1 MASSE
6 PIECQSAQLVF
17 FFSFDPSVTVCP
29 VLIQVVALRV
39 SIHCQG
45 CKKKVKKV
53 LQNISGVYRCEI
65 DARSNKVV
73 ATVSTELDP
82 YMLVAKLRKSGKQ
95 AELWPEQ
102 PVQQQ
107 EQPAPV
113 PPAESQRQE
122 EPKNNQPAEPGR
134 PSEPAEER
142 GAAADTAEAAAAEPS
157 NPLPS
162 PPEPKPS
169 AGGGEAPNPAAQD
182 SKENASADDV
192 GGGDDTAA
200 APAPAQQGPSEA
212 KGKAKSKQ
220 HTAEMEE
227 RQPVDARV
235 TVEYDHRGV
244 GGGYV
249 SRMPPPAVMSYNQVR
264 PSVSASYYAPAP
276 APAPAPMPMGRPGPS
291 QGYID
296 EHYTPS
302 YSSSSNNYY
311 SSNRSP
317 AYEPYYYSAPQPA
330 PYSYQ
335 YQYQP
340 ASSSEDYYY
349 SAPPQRSAFSPPREG
364 YGDMFNDENANSCT
378 VM

>member
-1 MASSE
+1 MTFPSSACEHLPRLALMASSE
-6 PIECQSAQLVF
+6 PIEC
-17 FFSFDPSVTVCP
+17 
-29 VLIQVVALRV
+29 QVVALRV

-107 EQPAPV
+107 EQPAP
-113 PPAESQRQE
+113 PAESQRQE

-157 NPLPS
+157 NPQPS

-169 AGGGEAPNPAAQD
+169 AGGEAPNPAAQD

-192 GGGDDTAA
+192 GGGDETAA
-200 APAPAQQGPSEA
+200 APAPAPAQQGPSEA
-212 KGKAKSKQ
+212 KGKAKAKQ

>member
-6 PIECQSAQLVF
+6 PIEC
-17 FFSFDPSVTVCP
+17 
-29 VLIQVVALRV
+29 QVVALRV

-82 YMLVAKLRKSGKQ
+82 YMLVAKLRKS
-95 AELWPEQ
+95 
-102 PVQQQ
+102 
-107 EQPAPV
+107 
-113 PPAESQRQE
+113 
-122 EPKNNQPAEPGR
+122 
-134 PSEPAEER
+134 
-142 GAAADTAEAAAAEPS
+142 
-157 NPLPS
+157 
-162 PPEPKPS
+162 
-169 AGGGEAPNPAAQD
+169 
-182 SKENASADDV
+182 

>member
-1 MASSE
+1 M
-6 PIECQSAQLVF
+6 
-17 FFSFDPSVTVCP
+17 TVCP

-107 EQPAPV
+107 EQPAP
-113 PPAESQRQE
+113 PAESQRQE

-142 GAAADTAEAAAAEPS
+142 GAAADTAEAAAVEAEPS
-157 NPLPS
+157 NPQPS

-169 AGGGEAPNPAAQD
+169 AGGEAPDPAALD
-182 SKENASADDV
+182 SKENASADE
-192 GGGDDTAA
+192 TAA
-200 APAPAQQGPSEA
+200 APAPAPAQQGPSEA
-212 KGKAKSKQ
+212 KGKAKAKQ

>member
-1 MASSE
+1 MASE
-6 PIECQSAQLVF
+6 AIECQ
-17 FFSFDPSVTVCP
+17 D
-29 VLIQVVALRV
+29 VVLRV
-39 SIHCQG
+39 AIHCQG

-73 ATVSTELDP
+73 ATVSTKLDP

-102 PVQQQ
+102 P
-107 EQPAPV
+107 PP
-113 PPAESQRQE
+113 PPAAALSQTQ
-122 EPKNNQPAEPGR
+122 EPKNNQPDETSK
-134 PSEPAEER
+134 PSEPAEKR
-142 GAAADTAEAAAAEPS
+142 GADTAAAAAAEPS
-157 NPLPS
+157 NP
-162 PPEPKPS
+162 PEPKQS
-169 AGGGEAPNPAAQD
+169 TSEAPNPAPD
-182 SKENASADDV
+182 SKENASADDAV
-192 GGGDDTAA
+192 DDTAA
-200 APAPAQQGPSEA
+200 APAQHGPSEA
-212 KGKAKSKQ
+212 KGKAKAMQ
-220 HTAEMEE
+220 QPEME

-235 TVEYDHRGV
+235 TVEYDRGV
-244 GGGYV
+244 PGYV
-249 SRMPPPAVMSYNQVR
+249 NRMPVPPPAVMSYNQVR

-276 APAPAPMPMGRPGPS
+276 APAPAPMPMARPGPS

-302 YSSSSNNYY
+302 YYNNY
-311 SSNRSP
+311 NRSP
-317 AYEPYYYSAPQPA
+317 AYEPEPYYYSPPQPA

-349 SAPPQRSAFSPPREG
+349 SAPPPQRSAFSPPRDG
-364 YGDMFNDENANSCT
+364 YGDMFNDESANSCT

>member
-1 MASSE
+1 LILLLLS
-6 PIECQSAQLVF
+6 
-17 FFSFDPSVTVCP
+17 DPSVTVCP

-142 GAAADTAEAAAAEPS
+142 
-157 NPLPS
+157 
-162 PPEPKPS
+162 
-169 AGGGEAPNPAAQD
+169 
-182 SKENASADDV
+182 
-192 GGGDDTAA
+192 GGDDTAA